1 MKTLTQIQAA
11 KCREIERSKI
21 TDLLRGK
28 LSEFSIDRLF
38 RFLNALGS
46 DVEIRMIAKPESD
59 SDGKTRVIA
68 I

>member
-1 MKTLTQIQAA
+1 MNYSTLEGDRPQ
-11 KCREIERSKI
+11 I

-46 DVEIRMIAKPESD
+46 DVEIRAIAKPESD
-59 SDGKTRVIA
+59 AMAKTRAIA